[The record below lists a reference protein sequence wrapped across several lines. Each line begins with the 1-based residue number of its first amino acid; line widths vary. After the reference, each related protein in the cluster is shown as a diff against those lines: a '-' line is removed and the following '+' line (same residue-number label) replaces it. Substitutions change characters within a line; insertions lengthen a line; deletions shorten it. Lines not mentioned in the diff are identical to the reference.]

1 MADIHGEF
9 TIEFHVVDTQ
19 LDKISLWLRAPEN
32 VQCVFIVLPWC
43 FLILPPS
50 LDFYQARCILLVCY
64 PIQDI
69 GPHANQQGESRKH
82 EFETLQPVLWTKIPP
97 VLSFSMND
105 AVTHIFPHHEVRL
118 CRVL

>member
-1 MADIHGEF
+1 MADIPGEF

-32 VQCVFIVLPWC
+32 VQCVFIVLPSC

-50 LDFYQARCILLVCY
+50 LDFYQARCISLVCY
-64 PIQDI
+64 PIRDI
-69 GPHANQQGESRKH
+69 GPHAIQQGESREH
-82 EFETLQPVLWTKIPP
+82 GFETLRPVLWTKIP

-105 AVTHIFPHHEVRL
+105 VVTHIFPHHEVRL
-118 CRVL
+118 YHVL